1 MHSSNSPHQEPE
13 EVFLPLSPKRY
24 ADFYSIEMDS
34 FYKDIQFYKNNI
46 SVNSRVLELGCGTGR
61 ICNNLAQSGRK
72 VTGLDL
78 SIDMLQRAKSR
89 QQTAVQY
96 ICMNMCQMAFSCK
109 FDHIIIPYNTLNLLC
124 QKSLIISCLQE
135 AQKLLKPRGTLLFQV
150 HIPQIPETEKHR
162 KIFQFQMLTL
172 PQNGGKLIKESI
184 RSFSP
189 ETESFYL
196 NERYRL
202 RTSYSN
208 AEKKDFQ
215 HTLQLAD
222 FSFNTWLQIIKTSGF
237 QPISFF
243 GDYNNRPFNGTN
255 DTLLLAILGS

>member
-1 MHSSNSPHQEPE
+1 
-13 EVFLPLSPKRY
+13 
-24 ADFYSIEMDS
+24 
-34 FYKDIQFYKNNI
+34 
-46 SVNSRVLELGCGTGR
+46 
-61 ICNNLAQSGRK
+61 
-72 VTGLDL
+72 
-78 SIDMLQRAKSR
+78 
-89 QQTAVQY
+89 
-96 ICMNMCQMAFSCK
+96 
-109 FDHIIIPYNTLNLLC
+109 
-124 QKSLIISCLQE
+124 
-135 AQKLLKPRGTLLFQV
+135 
-150 HIPQIPETEKHR
+150 
-162 KIFQFQMLTL
+162 MLTL

-189 ETESFYL
+189 ETERFYL